1 MVLIDK
7 NKNSK
12 FFSVMKMSIWL
23 IYAMI
28 ALSGWS
34 YYLLCD
40 VLGLPFYVYEVF
52 FVPIIFIYRNKII
65 SGFGKIRKIYVFVAL
80 LLVFFLLFGLVINTK
95 YMIEQI
101 TTYRTIFYVFVF
113 MYFFSIEKKFDI
125 KFLQILCTGAS
136 LGEFLFI
143 QIISNSRDQIALNIV
158 ALSLMVIIPVIKNS
172 LTETIFFTVFALIV
186 SFRSS
191 FRINIVIVLIA
202 LLISVLYVMMIQKK
216 IKALILTVIIAIAG
230 ITIAINFDSIV
241 DLLVNILKIDNA
253 MSVYRITNRLKALF
267 QADFQSSQDTVRFML
282 MAQIFTE
289 FDVYFVPC
297 GLIGKAINMYGRYK
311 DAPIIFFYHA
321 FGSPVSIA
329 LLGYIV
335 TKACCFIKKY
345 MFVKKNELSIFGL
358 MLPIYIV
365 LFFLNG
371 TFIINTYEACL
382 TGIVLGYWFNYNKI
396 EVII

>member
-12 FFSVMKMSIWL
+12 FFSFVRMSIWL

-28 ALSGWS
+28 SLSGWS

-40 VLGLPFYVYEVF
+40 VVGLPFYVYEVF

-65 SGFGKIRKIYVFVAL
+65 GGLRKLRTTYACGAL
-80 LLVFFLLFGLVINTK
+80 LLVCFLLFGLAINTK
-95 YMIEQI
+95 YIMEQI

-113 MYFFSIEKKFDI
+113 MYFFSMEKEFDI
-125 KFLQILCTGAS
+125 NFLQVLCVGAS
-136 LGEFLFI
+136 LGEFLFV
-143 QIISNSRDQIALNIV
+143 QIVSNNRDQTALNIV
-158 ALSLMVIIPVIKNS
+158 ALSLMVIIPVIKNN
-172 LTETIFFTVFALIV
+172 LIETVFFTVFALTV

-202 LLISVLYVMMIQKK
+202 LLISVLYVMIIQKK
-216 IKALILTVIIAIAG
+216 RKALILTTVIMFTG
-230 ITIAINFDSIV
+230 ITVIMNFDSIV
-241 DLLVNILKIDNA
+241 DFLVNILKIDNA
-253 MSVYRITNRLKALF
+253 MSIYRITNRLKALF

-289 FDVYFVPC
+289 FDTYLIPC
-297 GLIGKAINMYGRYK
+297 GLIGKAIGMYGRYK
-311 DAPIIFFYHA
+311 DAPIVFFYHA

-335 TKACCFIKKY
+335 MKACCFIKKY
-345 MFVKKNELSIFGL
+345 MFMKKNELSIFGL
-358 MLPIYIV
+358 MLPIYLV
-365 LFFLNG
+365 LFLLNG

-396 EVII
+396 EVIQ